1 MCDKNSII
9 IIPQTYKS
17 LSRVGGVFE
26 TLLKMYSFTFI
37 LYIIK
42 ISQHV
47 YVKFNYLSKLTFI

>member
-17 LSRVGGVFE
+17 LSRVRGVFE